1 MELSQQ
7 RIRRDLLRLAYPAI
21 LEMMLHT
28 TVWIADTAMV
38 GRLGP
43 VELSAVGLGGE
54 IFFTTVFV
62 FAAIGV
68 GATAMIARYYG
79 AKEYKKV
86 HHISSQVFLLG
97 ILVGTFVS
105 VLLYFVGDT
114 VIYWFNIPEEVAI
127 QSEIYIKTATV
138 GTFFMLPMF
147 VSIAILRGIGNNQ
160 LPLLIAIVINTIN
173 IIGDYVLIFGKFGFP
188 AYGVKGAAIAAAAG
202 HIVGAVVIWVYLFSG
217 RLEVKLDLQNII
229 KFDKEIIKK
238 VLNLSTPAGIAEL
251 ITNGS
256 RIVFSIMVAHL
267 GAVAYAAHQVAV
279 AAESLSFMPGF
290 GFSIAATTIVG
301 QSLGAKEQVQ
311 ASKSGWEALKLGLMI
326 MVSIGLFFLILPH
339 QIIKVF
345 IPNPEVIE
353 LGASCLRIAA
363 FEQPV
368 IAVEMILSGALKG
381 AGDTRWPLYSAL
393 VGNWLIRIPLVYLS
407 VFVFH
412 LPVTFVWIVT
422 VIDFTVRSVI
432 VLWRFKSG
440 KWTAIKI

>member
-1 MELSQQ
+1 
-7 RIRRDLLRLAYPAI
+7 
-21 LEMMLHT
+21 
-28 TVWIADTAMV
+28 
-38 GRLGP
+38 
-43 VELSAVGLGGE
+43 
-54 IFFTTVFV
+54 
-62 FAAIGV
+62 
-68 GATAMIARYYG
+68 
-79 AKEYKKV
+79 
-86 HHISSQVFLLG
+86 
-97 ILVGTFVS
+97 
-105 VLLYFVGDT
+105 
-114 VIYWFNIPEEVAI
+114 
-127 QSEIYIKTATV
+127 
-138 GTFFMLPMF
+138 
-147 VSIAILRGIGNNQ
+147 
-160 LPLLIAIVINTIN
+160 
-173 IIGDYVLIFGKFGFP
+173 
-188 AYGVKGAAIAAAAG
+188 
-202 HIVGAVVIWVYLFSG
+202 
-217 RLEVKLDLQNII
+217 
-229 KFDKEIIKK
+229 
-238 VLNLSTPAGIAEL
+238 
-251 ITNGS
+251 
-256 RIVFSIMVAHL
+256 MVAHL